1 MLLAASSLG
10 EISFPQLMEV
20 YHQTN
25 LNNGKILAPFDS
37 EARQLQLAEEN
48 FYDYLHDSFF
58 RHPSAQYMIWAEE
71 GRYTSAL
78 RLEPYRD
85 GLLLGA
91 LETAP
96 DFRRRGCATRLIRA
110 VQGELTRRGNVQL
123 YSHVHK
129 KNLAS
134 LSVHGNCDFQII
146 QDSAVFLDGTVSAGA
161 FTLCWKSF
169 FEENE
174 KKD

>member
-1 MLLAASSLG
+1 MLLAASTLE

-20 YHQTN
+20 YRQTN
-25 LNNGKILAPFDS
+25 LENGKILAPFDP
-37 EARQLQLAEEN
+37 EARQLQLAEAD

-58 RHPSAQYMIWAEE
+58 RQPSAQYMVWVED
-71 GRYTSAL
+71 GCYTSAL

-96 DFRRRGCATRLIRA
+96 EQRRRGCATRLIWA
-110 VQGELTRRGNVQL
+110 VQGELTHRGDVKL

-134 LSVHGNCDFQII
+134 LTVHGNCGFQII
-146 QDSAVFLDGTVSAGA
+146 QDSATYLDGTVSAGA

-169 FEENE
+169 GEFP
-174 KKD
+174 K